1 MAGYALSPA
10 ARADLG
16 EIWEYTAGRWG
27 ETQAERYTRDLQAAC
42 EALGDGTERGRSA
55 EDVRAGYR
63 KLAVGSHVMYFRLRS
78 GSVEIV
84 RILHRRMDVARRI

>member
-55 EDVRAGYR
+55 EDVRGGFEAFPMGPLPRGAARGYSDAGR
-63 KLAVGSHVMYFRLRS
+63 DGASRP
-78 GSVEIV
+78 
-84 RILHRRMDVARRI
+84 

>member
-27 ETQAERYTRDLQAAC
+27 ETQAERCTRDLQAAC
-42 EALGDGTERGRSA
+42 EAPDDGSELGRSA
-55 EDVRAGYR
+55 EDV
-63 KLAVGSHVMYFRLRS
+63 
-78 GSVEIV
+78 
-84 RILHRRMDVARRI
+84 ARRI

>member
-10 ARADLG
+10 ARLDLE

-27 ETQAERYTRDLQAAC
+27 ETQAERYTRDIQVAC

-55 EDVRAGYR
+55 EDVGAGYR
-63 KLAVGSHVMYFRLRS
+63 KLAVGSHVMYFRFRS
-78 GSVEIV
+78 DRVEIV
-84 RILHRRMDVARRI
+84 RILHQRMDVARRI

>member
-10 ARADLG
+10 ARADLE
-16 EIWEYTAGRWG
+16 EIWAYTAGRWG
-27 ETQAERYTRDLQAAC
+27 EAQAELYTRDIQAAC
-42 EALGDGTERGRSA
+42 EKLVDGTERGRSA

-78 GSVEIV
+78 GTVEIV
-84 RILHRRMDVARRI
+84 RILHGRMDVGRRI